1 MANTVPETVASQ
13 SLDIKSLSEEPHIE
27 LTGQA
32 GVPYSPFSA
41 RTRAMI
47 VIITALTGLVSP
59 LSANMYYPSIQK
71 VRDDLHATQSSIT
84 WTVTAY
90 IIAMAV
96 FPLIWSNLAD
106 QFGRRPIY
114 ALSMLVYTCGSMGCA
129 LSHSL
134 TALIASRVVQSA
146 GASAVQGAGAGTIS
160 DIYPREKRGTALGI
174 YYLGPLLGPCLGP
187 LIGGYIGQ
195 SAGWRWV
202 FWVLAIWGGVML
214 LLAVFVLPE
223 THRRLVAA
231 KHTIEQVNI
240 PPPLSLKSNNPLLD
254 IATVRYPV
262 VALTM
267 FHFAMIFGAY
277 FTNATGLPLAFENIY
292 GLSQGISGVCF
303 LPSGVGCII
312 GSLTGGR
319 ITDILLLR
327 RGFALQ
333 AKTESKSEAG
343 LAVGSAKVPAEA
355 RLGAMWVGT
364 GLFLCALIASGWI
377 LEHQLA
383 LAGFLA
389 VQFFIGAGMAFTF
402 QCLGGYLIDVFPT
415 SSARITGVQNFWRSA
430 WAATIVQLFPTM
442 LENIGWGWSY
452 SIMFFITLSSFALIQ
467 VVVFRGSTLRQNYG
481 PVE

>member
-1 MANTVPETVASQ
+1 MTTTVPETVASQ
-13 SLDIKSLSEEPHIE
+13 SLDIKSLSEELPTE
-27 LTGQA
+27 LPGLVD
-32 GVPYSPFSA
+32 VPYSPFSA
-41 RTRAMI
+41 RARGMI

-59 LSANMYYPSIQK
+59 LSANMFYPSIQQ
-71 VRDDLHATQSSIT
+71 VRDDLHSTQSSIT

-106 QFGRRPIY
+106 QFGRKPIY
-114 ALSMLVYTCGSMGCA
+114 ALSMLVYTCGSIGCA

-146 GASAVQGAGAGTIS
+146 GAAAVQGAGAGTIS

-202 FWVLAIWGGVML
+202 FWVLAIWGVIML

-240 PPPLSLKSNNPLLD
+240 PPPLCLKSNNPLLD
-254 IATVRYPV
+254 IATIRYPV

-267 FHFAMIFGAY
+267 LHFAMIFGAY

-319 ITDILLLR
+319 ITDVLLRR

-333 AKTESKSEAG
+333 AKSG
-343 LAVGSAKVPAEA
+343 LDPKGSAKVPAEA

-383 LAGFLA
+383 LAGFLV
-389 VQFFIGAGMAFTF
+389 VQFFIGGGMAFTF
-402 QCLGGYLIDVFPT
+402 QCLGGYLIDIFPT

-442 LENIGWGWSY
+442 LDNIGWGWSY
-452 SIMFFITLSSFALIQ
+452 SIMFFISLCSFALIQ